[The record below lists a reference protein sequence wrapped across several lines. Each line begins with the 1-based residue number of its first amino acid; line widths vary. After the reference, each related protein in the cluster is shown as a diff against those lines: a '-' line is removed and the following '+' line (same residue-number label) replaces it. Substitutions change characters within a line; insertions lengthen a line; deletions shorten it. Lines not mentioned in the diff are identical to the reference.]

1 MAIGNK
7 VKGKKASYLKRI
19 SKSDYTVSKKPRKKE
34 ILILHGPNLNLL
46 GVREPEVYG
55 TMTFN
60 ELNAKIKEYA
70 KRIHLKVKIRQ
81 SNSEG
86 ELIDI
91 IQDAHTWAGGIVF
104 NPGAY
109 THYSYALR
117 DAVAGILVPTVEV
130 HLSDIQNRE
139 DFRKVS
145 VISPVCVAQFSG
157 QGAESYFEGVKFL
170 STWEPKKNG
179 RK

>member
-104 NPGAY
+104 NPGA
-109 THYSYALR
+109 
-117 DAVAGILVPTVEV
+117 
-130 HLSDIQNRE
+130 
-139 DFRKVS
+139 
-145 VISPVCVAQFSG
+145 
-157 QGAESYFEGVKFL
+157 
-170 STWEPKKNG
+170 
-179 RK
+179 